1 MKLMDKLKN
10 ALFEEEY
17 VEVEEK
23 PKKVKKSSKKE
34 VKPQHKESHVEK
46 PIAKKIV
53 LPEKKEVRVTTH
65 EEREEPKREVEV
77 HKEVE
82 SRVEEEKEKDFTF
95 PMVSDNEFTYTKE
108 EKFKKPQVDNIE
120 SPKIG
125 VEERRRLNTTI
136 TNKEKRV
143 KPYGIDDI
151 PIKEPEYGMYEKKEE
166 KTYFKPSPIISPIYG
181 ILDKNYKRED
191 VVTRRDVRLTST
203 YARES
208 LDVDEV
214 RNRAYGALEEELISE
229 RNSEEKDMEAG
240 SLMDND
246 LLDLSDSK
254 PEVKKVTVGDAEEYF
269 EDLGLEYNVDYKD
282 TANEKRHAR
291 YQERQE
297 EGPYIM
303 NEEVSTD
310 FKVEPD
316 INENNDI
323 LTKEIEKNSSDD
335 LDEDNLFDLI
345 DSMYEN
351 D

>member
-34 VKPQHKESHVEK
+34 AKPQRKESHVEK

-77 HKEVE
+77 HKEVD
-82 SRVEEEKEKDFTF
+82 SRVDEEKDFKF
-95 PMVSDNEFTYTKE
+95 PMVSDSEFTYTKE

-125 VEERRRLNTTI
+125 AEERRRLNTTI
-136 TNKEKRV
+136 TNKEKKV
-143 KPYGIDDI
+143 KPYGIDDM
-151 PIKEPEYGMYEKKEE
+151 PIKEPEYGGYEKKEE

-191 VVTRRDVRLTST
+191 VVTRREVRLTST

-208 LDVDEV
+208 MNVDEV
-214 RNRAYGALEEELISE
+214 RNRAYGALEDELISE
-229 RNSEEKDMEAG
+229 RNREEQEMEAG

-246 LLDLSDSK
+246 LLDLSASK

-269 EDLGLEYNVDYKD
+269 EDLGLEYNVDYRD
-282 TANEKRHAR
+282 TANEKRNIK
-291 YQERQE
+291 YQEEQE

-303 NEEVSTD
+303 NEEVNTD
-310 FKVEPD
+310 FEVD
-316 INENNDI
+316 SNNNENSDMVTRE
-323 LTKEIEKNSSDD
+323 TKKDSSDD

>member
-23 PKKVKKSSKKE
+23 IKKGKKTSKKE
-34 VKPQHKESHVEK
+34 AKSQRKENHVEK

-53 LPEKKEVRVTTH
+53 LPEKKEVKITTH
-65 EEREEPKREVEV
+65 EEKEEPKREVEV

-82 SRVEEEKEKDFTF
+82 NIKEEEKDFKF

-125 VEERRRLNTTI
+125 VEERKRLNTAI
-136 TNKEKRV
+136 TNKEKKM
-143 KPYGIDDI
+143 KPYGINEM
-151 PIKEPEYGMYEKKEE
+151 PIKEPEYGGYEKKEE

-191 VVTRRDVRLTST
+191 VVTRREVRLTST

-208 LDVDEV
+208 LNVDEV
-214 RNRAYGALEEELISE
+214 RNRAYGALEEELIL
-229 RNSEEKDMEAG
+229 EKNNNEHEMEAS

-246 LLDLSDSK
+246 LLDLSESK
-254 PEVKKVTVGDAEEYF
+254 PEVKKVTMGDAEEYF

-282 TANEKRHAR
+282 TANGKRNTR
-291 YQERQE
+291 YQEEQE

-303 NEEVSTD
+303 NEEVNTD
-310 FKVEPD
+310 FNVESD
-316 INENNDI
+316 SD
-323 LTKEIEKNSSDD
+323 EKKDKIIREMQKDSSDD

>member
-23 PKKVKKSSKKE
+23 PKKGKKSSKKE
-34 VKPQHKESHVEK
+34 AKPQRKESHVEK

-53 LPEKKEVRVTTH
+53 LPEKKEVKITTH

-82 SRVEEEKEKDFTF
+82 SRVNEEKEFSF

-125 VEERRRLNTTI
+125 IEERRRLNTVI
-136 TNKEKRV
+136 TNKEKKA
-143 KPYGIDDI
+143 KPYGIDDM
-151 PIKEPEYGMYEKKEE
+151 PIKEPEYGKYEKKEE

-191 VVTRRDVRLTST
+191 VVTRREVRLTST

-208 LDVDEV
+208 LNVDEV
-214 RNRAYGALEEELISE
+214 RNRAYGALEDELISE
-229 RNSEEKDMEAG
+229 RNNEEQDMEVG

-282 TANEKRHAR
+282 TANEKRNVR
-291 YQERQE
+291 YQEEPE

-303 NEEVSTD
+303 NEEVNTD
-310 FKVEPD
+310 FKVEPN
-316 INENNDI
+316 INENHDTV
-323 LTKEIEKNSSDD
+323 TKEIEKDSSDD

>member
-23 PKKVKKSSKKE
+23 PKKVKKSAKKE
-34 VKPQHKESHVEK
+34 PKPQRKETHVEK

-77 HKEVE
+77 HNEVE
-82 SRVEEEKEKDFTF
+82 SPSREEKEFSF

-108 EKFKKPQVDNIE
+108 EKFKKPQVDNID
-120 SPKIG
+120 SSQIG
-125 VEERRRLNTTI
+125 IEERKRLNTII
-136 TNKEKRV
+136 TNKEKKS
-143 KPYGIDDI
+143 KPYGIDDM
-151 PIKEPEYGMYEKKEE
+151 PIKEPEYGGYEKKEE
-166 KTYFKPSPIISPIYG
+166 KTYFRPSPIISPIYG

-191 VVTRRDVRLTST
+191 VVTKRDVRLTST

-208 LDVDEV
+208 LNVDEV
-214 RNRAYGALEEELISE
+214 RNRAYGALEDELIS
-229 RNSEEKDMEAG
+229 NDNHQKEELETG

-246 LLDLSDSK
+246 LLDLSVDK
-254 PEVKKVTVGDAEEYF
+254 PEVKKVTMGDAEEYF
-269 EDLGLEYNVDYKD
+269 EDLGLEYNVDYTD
-282 TANEKRHAR
+282 SANEKRNVR
-291 YQERQE
+291 YQEQPE
-297 EGPYIM
+297 EGPYIV
-303 NEEVSTD
+303 NEEVNTD
-310 FKVEPD
+310 FKVD
-316 INENNDI
+316 NDVNETKDSMV
-323 LTKEIEKNSSDD
+323 KEIEKETNDD

-345 DSMYEN
+345 DSMYDN

>member
-34 VKPQHKESHVEK
+34 PKPQRKESHVEK

-53 LPEKKEVRVTTH
+53 LPEKKEVKITTH
-65 EEREEPKREVEV
+65 EEREEPKREEEA
-77 HKEVE
+77 HKELDN
-82 SRVEEEKEKDFTF
+82 SPNEEKEFSF

-108 EKFKKPQVDNIE
+108 EKFKEPQVDNIE

-125 VEERRRLNTTI
+125 AEERRRLNSTI
-136 TNKEKRV
+136 NKEKRA
-143 KPYGIDDI
+143 KPYGIDDM
-151 PIKEPEYGMYEKKEE
+151 PIKEPEYGGYEKREE

-191 VVTRRDVRLTST
+191 VVTKREVRLTST

-214 RNRAYGALEEELISE
+214 RNRAYGALEDELTSRANNQEEEL
-229 RNSEEKDMEAG
+229 DAG

-246 LLDLSDSK
+246 LLDLSVEK
-254 PEVKKVTVGDAEEYF
+254 PEVKKVTMGDAEEYF

-282 TANEKRHAR
+282 TANEKRTAK
-291 YQERQE
+291 YQEQPE
-297 EGPYIM
+297 EGPYIV
-303 NEEVSTD
+303 NEEVNTN
-310 FKVEPD
+310 FKVD
-316 INENNDI
+316 SDANENTSET
-323 LTKEIEKNSSDD
+323 TKEVEKSSEDD

-345 DSMYEN
+345 DSMYEDN
-351 D
+351 